1 MDKETYIT
9 MHQAADRMAL
19 EAARTADKNEEA
31 DCYTENYTKVIE
43 HLISE
48 YEKRRN
54 PTDS

>member
-19 EAARTADKNEEA
+19 EAARTADKTGAA

-48 YEKRRN
+48 YEKRFPKN
-54 PTDS
+54 N